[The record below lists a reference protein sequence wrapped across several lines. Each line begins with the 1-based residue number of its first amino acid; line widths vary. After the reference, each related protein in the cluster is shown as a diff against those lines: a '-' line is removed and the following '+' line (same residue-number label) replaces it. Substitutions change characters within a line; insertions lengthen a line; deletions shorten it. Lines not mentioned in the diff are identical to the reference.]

1 MWICCGER
9 RSYVEKPRRL
19 SWGMFS
25 AVTDRPGK
33 KGKRM
38 GRSMH
43 ILMYRWKA
51 YNYRDIE
58 QTFLLLGYTVDNI
71 EQELGSYDV
80 SPEFERVIEEKIRG
94 THYDMVFTV
103 NYFPLISNVCERT
116 GVKYVSWTCDNPLI
130 SMYHESVFHDCN
142 YIFTFDKTNYLEF
155 RGMGVKHIWYLPLA
169 VDTERMDALLGAPEE
184 VRTAGAAHEG
194 MKTAGTVPEE
204 IETAESVPAEIGK
217 AGRRKAAQDP
227 EMQKYRGDVAFVGSL
242 YERNSYDKIKN
253 RLPEYLRG
261 YFDAVM
267 EAQLNISGA
276 NIVEP
281 MLTTNILEQLQEY
294 FQLEKSDGSFSD
306 LGLIFQTTVLGFK
319 IAEIER
325 RRALIEL
332 SKHYKVNVYSNSD
345 VSDLLRIQYCGSVD
359 YWSEMPKVFRMS
371 KINLNFTIPN
381 IKSGI
386 PLRIWD
392 VLGCGGF
399 LLTNYQAEIPYYFNE
414 GEDLVCFDGLEDL
427 CEKVGYYL
435 EHEEERKRIA
445 WNGYRKVRE
454 KHSYIERIRTILDTV
469 ACEDAK

>member
-1 MWICCGER
+1 
-9 RSYVEKPRRL
+9 
-19 SWGMFS
+19 
-25 AVTDRPGK
+25 
-33 KGKRM
+33 
-38 GRSMH
+38 MH

-58 QTFLLLGYTVDNI
+58 QTFLLLGHTVDNI

-80 SPEFERVIEEKIRG
+80 SPGFERVIEEKIHG

-184 VRTAGAAHEG
+184 AGTVGDGETGSAPEEAGAAGVTHEG
-194 MKTAGTVPEE
+194 MKTVGNAPEE
-204 IETAESVPAEIGK
+204 IGTAESVLVEIGK
-217 AGRRKAAQDP
+217 AGRRKAAQDT

-294 FQLEKSDGSFSD
+294 FQLEKSDGSFSN

-399 LLTNYQAEIPYYFNE
+399 LLTNYQAEIPYYFKE

-454 KHSYIERIRTILDTV
+454 KHSYIGRIHIILDTV
-469 ACEDAK
+469 ACEGAK

>member
-1 MWICCGER
+1 
-9 RSYVEKPRRL
+9 
-19 SWGMFS
+19 
-25 AVTDRPGK
+25 
-33 KGKRM
+33 
-38 GRSMH
+38 MH

-58 QTFLLLGYTVDNI
+58 QTFLLLGHTVDNI

-116 GVKYVSWTCDNPLI
+116 GVNYVSWTCDNPLI
-130 SMYHESVFHDCN
+130 SMYHESVFHAYN

-184 VRTAGAAHEG
+184 
-194 MKTAGTVPEE
+194 
-204 IETAESVPAEIGK
+204 
-217 AGRRKAAQDP
+217 AGRRKATQDP

-294 FQLEKSDGSFSD
+294 FQLEKSEGSFSD

-332 SKHYKVNVYSNSD
+332 SKHYRVNVYSNSD

-399 LLTNYQAEIPYYFNE
+399 LLTNYQAEIPYYFKE

-469 ACEDAK
+469 AGEDAK

>member
-1 MWICCGER
+1 
-9 RSYVEKPRRL
+9 
-19 SWGMFS
+19 
-25 AVTDRPGK
+25 
-33 KGKRM
+33 
-38 GRSMH
+38 MH

-204 IETAESVPAEIGK
+204 IGTAESVPAEIGK
-217 AGRRKAAQDP
+217 AGRRKAAQDS
-227 EMQKYRGDVAFVGSL
+227 EMRKYRGDVAFVGSL

-294 FQLEKSDGSFSD
+294 FQLEKSEGSFSD

-332 SKHYKVNVYSNSD
+332 SKHYRVNVYSNSD

-399 LLTNYQAEIPYYFNE
+399 LLTNYQAEIPYYFKE
-414 GEDLVCFDGLEDL
+414 GEDLVCFDSLEDL

-469 ACEDAK
+469 AGEDAK

>member
-1 MWICCGER
+1 
-9 RSYVEKPRRL
+9 
-19 SWGMFS
+19 
-25 AVTDRPGK
+25 
-33 KGKRM
+33 
-38 GRSMH
+38 MH

-58 QTFLLLGYTVDNI
+58 QTFLLLGHTVDNI

-130 SMYHESVFHDCN
+130 SMYHESVFHACN

-169 VDTERMDALLGAPEE
+169 VDTERMDALLGAPE
-184 VRTAGAAHEG
+184 
-194 MKTAGTVPEE
+194 KPE
-204 IETAESVPAEIGK
+204 
-217 AGRRKAAQDP
+217 RRNATHDS
-227 EMQKYRGDVAFVGSL
+227 EMRKYRGDVAFVGSL

-294 FQLEKSDGSFSD
+294 FQLEKSEGSFSD

-332 SKHYKVNVYSNSD
+332 SKHYRVNVYSNSD

-399 LLTNYQAEIPYYFNE
+399 LLTNYQAEIPYYFKE

-469 ACEDAK
+469 AGEDAK

>member
-1 MWICCGER
+1 
-9 RSYVEKPRRL
+9 
-19 SWGMFS
+19 
-25 AVTDRPGK
+25 
-33 KGKRM
+33 
-38 GRSMH
+38 MH

-58 QTFLLLGYTVDNI
+58 QTFLLLGHTVDNI

-116 GVKYVSWTCDNPLI
+116 GVNYVSWTCDNPLI

-184 VRTAGAAHEG
+184 
-194 MKTAGTVPEE
+194 
-204 IETAESVPAEIGK
+204 
-217 AGRRKAAQDP
+217 AGRRKAAQDT

-294 FQLEKSDGSFSD
+294 FQLEKSEGSFSD

-332 SKHYKVNVYSNSD
+332 SKHYRVNVYSNSD

-399 LLTNYQAEIPYYFNE
+399 LLTNYQAEIPYYFKE

-427 CEKVGYYL
+427 CEKVRYYL

>member
-1 MWICCGER
+1 
-9 RSYVEKPRRL
+9 
-19 SWGMFS
+19 
-25 AVTDRPGK
+25 
-33 KGKRM
+33 
-38 GRSMH
+38 MH

-58 QTFLLLGYTVDNI
+58 QTFLLLGHTVDNI

-130 SMYHESVFHDCN
+130 SMYHESVFHACN

-184 VRTAGAAHEG
+184 
-194 MKTAGTVPEE
+194 
-204 IETAESVPAEIGK
+204 
-217 AGRRKAAQDP
+217 AGRWKAAQDP
-227 EMQKYRGDVAFVGSL
+227 EMRKYRGDVAFVGSL

-294 FQLEKSDGSFSD
+294 FQLEKSEGSFSD

-399 LLTNYQAEIPYYFNE
+399 LLTNYQAEIPYYFKE

>member
-1 MWICCGER
+1 
-9 RSYVEKPRRL
+9 
-19 SWGMFS
+19 
-25 AVTDRPGK
+25 
-33 KGKRM
+33 
-38 GRSMH
+38 MH

-58 QTFLLLGYTVDNI
+58 QTFLLLGHTVDNI

-169 VDTERMDALLGAPEE
+169 VDTERMDALLGAPE
-184 VRTAGAAHEG
+184 
-194 MKTAGTVPEE
+194 
-204 IETAESVPAEIGK
+204 K
-217 AGRRKAAQDP
+217 AGRRKVAQDP

-294 FQLEKSDGSFSD
+294 FQLEKSEGSFSD

-332 SKHYKVNVYSNSD
+332 SKHYRVNVYSNSD

-399 LLTNYQAEIPYYFNE
+399 LLTNYQAEIPYYFKE

-469 ACEDAK
+469 AGEDTK

>member
-1 MWICCGER
+1 
-9 RSYVEKPRRL
+9 
-19 SWGMFS
+19 
-25 AVTDRPGK
+25 
-33 KGKRM
+33 
-38 GRSMH
+38 MH

-204 IETAESVPAEIGK
+204 IGTAESVPAEIGK
-217 AGRRKAAQDP
+217 AERRNATQDS
-227 EMQKYRGDVAFVGSL
+227 EMRKYRGDVAFVGSL

-294 FQLEKSDGSFSD
+294 FQLEKSEGSFSD

-399 LLTNYQAEIPYYFNE
+399 LLTNYQAEIPYYFKE
-414 GEDLVCFDGLEDL
+414 GEDLVCFDSLEDL

>member
-1 MWICCGER
+1 
-9 RSYVEKPRRL
+9 
-19 SWGMFS
+19 
-25 AVTDRPGK
+25 
-33 KGKRM
+33 
-38 GRSMH
+38 MH

-58 QTFLLLGYTVDNI
+58 QTFLLLGHTVDNI

-116 GVKYVSWTCDNPLI
+116 GVNYVSWTCDNPLI
-130 SMYHESVFHDCN
+130 SMYHESVFHACN

-169 VDTERMDALLGAPEE
+169 VDTERMDALLGAPE
-184 VRTAGAAHEG
+184 
-194 MKTAGTVPEE
+194 KPE
-204 IETAESVPAEIGK
+204 
-217 AGRRKAAQDP
+217 RRNATQDS
-227 EMQKYRGDVAFVGSL
+227 EMRKYRGDVAFVGSL

-294 FQLEKSDGSFSD
+294 FQLEKSEGSFSD

-399 LLTNYQAEIPYYFNE
+399 LLTNYQAEIPYYFKE

-469 ACEDAK
+469 AGEDTK

>member
-1 MWICCGER
+1 
-9 RSYVEKPRRL
+9 
-19 SWGMFS
+19 
-25 AVTDRPGK
+25 
-33 KGKRM
+33 
-38 GRSMH
+38 MH

-58 QTFLLLGYTVDNI
+58 QTFLLLGHTVDNI

-116 GVKYVSWTCDNPLI
+116 GVNYVSWTCDNPLI
-130 SMYHESVFHDCN
+130 SMYHESVFHACN

-184 VRTAGAAHEG
+184 
-194 MKTAGTVPEE
+194 
-204 IETAESVPAEIGK
+204 AERWKV
-217 AGRRKAAQDP
+217 AQDP
-227 EMQKYRGDVAFVGSL
+227 EIQKYRGDVAFVGSL

-294 FQLEKSDGSFSD
+294 FQLEKSEGSFSD

-399 LLTNYQAEIPYYFNE
+399 LLTNYQAEIPYYFKE

-454 KHSYIERIRTILDTV
+454 KHSYIERIRIILDTV

>member
-1 MWICCGER
+1 
-9 RSYVEKPRRL
+9 
-19 SWGMFS
+19 
-25 AVTDRPGK
+25 
-33 KGKRM
+33 
-38 GRSMH
+38 MH

-58 QTFLLLGYTVDNI
+58 QTFLLLGHTVDNI

-169 VDTERMDALLGAPEE
+169 VDTERMDALLGAPE
-184 VRTAGAAHEG
+184 
-194 MKTAGTVPEE
+194 
-204 IETAESVPAEIGK
+204 K
-217 AGRRKAAQDP
+217 AGRWKVAQDP

-294 FQLEKSDGSFSD
+294 FQLEKSEGSFSD

-332 SKHYKVNVYSNSD
+332 SKHYRVNVYSNSD

-399 LLTNYQAEIPYYFNE
+399 LLTNYQAEIPYYFKE

-454 KHSYIERIRTILDTV
+454 KHSYIERIHTILDTV

>member
-1 MWICCGER
+1 
-9 RSYVEKPRRL
+9 
-19 SWGMFS
+19 
-25 AVTDRPGK
+25 
-33 KGKRM
+33 
-38 GRSMH
+38 MH

-58 QTFLLLGYTVDNI
+58 QTFLLLGHTVDNI

-116 GVKYVSWTCDNPLI
+116 GVKYISWTCDNPLI
-130 SMYHESVFHDCN
+130 SMYHESVFHACN

-169 VDTERMDALLGAPEE
+169 VDTERMDALLGAPE
-184 VRTAGAAHEG
+184 
-194 MKTAGTVPEE
+194 
-204 IETAESVPAEIGK
+204 K
-217 AGRRKAAQDP
+217 AGRRKVAQDP

-242 YERNSYDKIKN
+242 YERNSYDKIKS

-294 FQLEKSDGSFSD
+294 FQLEKSEGSFSD

-399 LLTNYQAEIPYYFNE
+399 LLTNYQAEIPYYFKE

-469 ACEDAK
+469 AGEDAK

>member
-1 MWICCGER
+1 
-9 RSYVEKPRRL
+9 
-19 SWGMFS
+19 
-25 AVTDRPGK
+25 
-33 KGKRM
+33 
-38 GRSMH
+38 MH

-58 QTFLLLGYTVDNI
+58 QTFLLLGHTVDNI

-130 SMYHESVFHDCN
+130 SMYHESVFHACN

-169 VDTERMDALLGAPEE
+169 VDTERMDALLGVPEE
-184 VRTAGAAHEG
+184 V
-194 MKTAGTVPEE
+194 
-204 IETAESVPAEIGK
+204 
-217 AGRRKAAQDP
+217 GRWKVAQDP
-227 EMQKYRGDVAFVGSL
+227 EMRKYRGDVAFVGSL

-294 FQLEKSDGSFSD
+294 FQLEKSEGSFSD

-332 SKHYKVNVYSNSD
+332 SKHYRVNVYSNSD

-399 LLTNYQAEIPYYFNE
+399 LLTNYQAEIPYYFKE
-414 GEDLVCFDGLEDL
+414 GEDLVCFDSLEDL

>member
-1 MWICCGER
+1 
-9 RSYVEKPRRL
+9 
-19 SWGMFS
+19 
-25 AVTDRPGK
+25 
-33 KGKRM
+33 
-38 GRSMH
+38 MH

-58 QTFLLLGYTVDNI
+58 QTFLLLGHTVDNI

-130 SMYHESVFHDCN
+130 SMYHESVFHACN

-169 VDTERMDALLGAPEE
+169 VDTERMDALLGAPE
-184 VRTAGAAHEG
+184 
-194 MKTAGTVPEE
+194 KPE
-204 IETAESVPAEIGK
+204 
-217 AGRRKAAQDP
+217 RRNATQDS
-227 EMQKYRGDVAFVGSL
+227 EMRKYRGDVAFVGSL

-267 EAQLNISGA
+267 EAQLNISRA

-294 FQLEKSDGSFSD
+294 FQLEKSEGSFSD

-399 LLTNYQAEIPYYFNE
+399 LLTNYQAEIPYYFKE
-414 GEDLVCFDGLEDL
+414 GEDLVCFDSLEDL

>member
-1 MWICCGER
+1 
-9 RSYVEKPRRL
+9 
-19 SWGMFS
+19 
-25 AVTDRPGK
+25 
-33 KGKRM
+33 
-38 GRSMH
+38 MH

-58 QTFLLLGYTVDNI
+58 QTFLLLGHTVDNI

-130 SMYHESVFHDCN
+130 SMYHESVFHACN

-169 VDTERMDALLGAPEE
+169 VDTERMDALLGVPEE
-184 VRTAGAAHEG
+184 V
-194 MKTAGTVPEE
+194 
-204 IETAESVPAEIGK
+204 
-217 AGRRKAAQDP
+217 GRWKVAQDP

-242 YERNSYDKIKN
+242 YERNSYDKIKS

-294 FQLEKSDGSFSD
+294 FQLEKSEGSFSD

-399 LLTNYQAEIPYYFNE
+399 LLTNYQAEIPYYFKE

-445 WNGYRKVRE
+445 WNGYHKVRE
-454 KHSYIERIRTILDTV
+454 KHSYIERIHTILDTV
-469 ACEDAK
+469 AGEDAK

>member
-1 MWICCGER
+1 
-9 RSYVEKPRRL
+9 
-19 SWGMFS
+19 
-25 AVTDRPGK
+25 
-33 KGKRM
+33 
-38 GRSMH
+38 MH

-58 QTFLLLGYTVDNI
+58 QTFLLLGHTVDNI

-116 GVKYVSWTCDNPLI
+116 GVNYVSWTCDNPLI

-184 VRTAGAAHEG
+184 IG
-194 MKTAGTVPEE
+194 
-204 IETAESVPAEIGK
+204 TAESVPAEIGK
-217 AGRRKAAQDP
+217 AGRRKVAQDP
-227 EMQKYRGDVAFVGSL
+227 KMQKYRGDVAFVGSL

-399 LLTNYQAEIPYYFNE
+399 LLTNYQAEIPYYFKE

-454 KHSYIERIRTILDTV
+454 KHSYIERIHTILDTV
-469 ACEDAK
+469 ACEGAK

>member
-1 MWICCGER
+1 
-9 RSYVEKPRRL
+9 
-19 SWGMFS
+19 
-25 AVTDRPGK
+25 
-33 KGKRM
+33 
-38 GRSMH
+38 MH

-58 QTFLLLGYTVDNI
+58 QTFLLLGHTVDNI

-116 GVKYVSWTCDNPLI
+116 GVNYVSWTCDNPLI
-130 SMYHESVFHDCN
+130 SMYHESVFHACN

-184 VRTAGAAHEG
+184 T
-194 MKTAGTVPEE
+194 
-204 IETAESVPAEIGK
+204 
-217 AGRRKAAQDP
+217 GRRKAAQDP

-242 YERNSYDKIKN
+242 YERNSYDKIKS

-294 FQLEKSDGSFSD
+294 FQLEKSEGSFSD

-399 LLTNYQAEIPYYFNE
+399 LLTNYQAEIPYYFKE

-469 ACEDAK
+469 AGEDTK

>member
-1 MWICCGER
+1 
-9 RSYVEKPRRL
+9 
-19 SWGMFS
+19 
-25 AVTDRPGK
+25 
-33 KGKRM
+33 
-38 GRSMH
+38 MH

-58 QTFLLLGYTVDNI
+58 QTFLLLGHTVDNI

-184 VRTAGAAHEG
+184 
-194 MKTAGTVPEE
+194 
-204 IETAESVPAEIGK
+204 
-217 AGRRKAAQDP
+217 AGRWKAAQDP
-227 EMQKYRGDVAFVGSL
+227 EMRKYRGDVAFVGSL

-294 FQLEKSDGSFSD
+294 FQLEKSEGSFSD

-332 SKHYKVNVYSNSD
+332 SKHYRVNVYSNSD
-345 VSDLLRIQYCGSVD
+345 VSDLLRIQDCGSVD

-399 LLTNYQAEIPYYFNE
+399 LLTNYQAEIPYYFKE

-469 ACEDAK
+469 AGEDAK

>member
-1 MWICCGER
+1 
-9 RSYVEKPRRL
+9 
-19 SWGMFS
+19 
-25 AVTDRPGK
+25 
-33 KGKRM
+33 
-38 GRSMH
+38 MH

-58 QTFLLLGYTVDNI
+58 QTFLLLGHTVDNI

-130 SMYHESVFHDCN
+130 SMYHESVFHACN

-169 VDTERMDALLGAPEE
+169 VDTERMDALLGAPE
-184 VRTAGAAHEG
+184 
-194 MKTAGTVPEE
+194 KPE
-204 IETAESVPAEIGK
+204 
-217 AGRRKAAQDP
+217 RRNATQDS
-227 EMQKYRGDVAFVGSL
+227 EMRKYRGDVAFVGSL

-294 FQLEKSDGSFSD
+294 FQLEKSEGSFSD

-345 VSDLLRIQYCGSVD
+345 VSDLLRIQYCVSVD

-399 LLTNYQAEIPYYFNE
+399 LLTNYQAEIPYYFKE
-414 GEDLVCFDGLEDL
+414 GEDLVCFDSLEDL

>member
-1 MWICCGER
+1 
-9 RSYVEKPRRL
+9 
-19 SWGMFS
+19 
-25 AVTDRPGK
+25 
-33 KGKRM
+33 
-38 GRSMH
+38 MH

-58 QTFLLLGYTVDNI
+58 QTFLLLGHTVDNI

-116 GVKYVSWTCDNPLI
+116 GVKYISWTCDNPLI
-130 SMYHESVFHDCN
+130 SMYHESVFHACN

-184 VRTAGAAHEG
+184 
-194 MKTAGTVPEE
+194 
-204 IETAESVPAEIGK
+204 

-227 EMQKYRGDVAFVGSL
+227 EIQKYRGDVAFVGSL

-294 FQLEKSDGSFSD
+294 FQLEKSGGSFSD

-399 LLTNYQAEIPYYFNE
+399 LLTNYQAEIPYYFKE
-414 GEDLVCFDGLEDL
+414 GEDLVCFDSLEDL

-454 KHSYIERIRTILDTV
+454 KHSYIERIHTILDTV

>member
-1 MWICCGER
+1 
-9 RSYVEKPRRL
+9 
-19 SWGMFS
+19 
-25 AVTDRPGK
+25 
-33 KGKRM
+33 
-38 GRSMH
+38 MH

-58 QTFLLLGYTVDNI
+58 QTFLLLGHTVDNI

-130 SMYHESVFHDCN
+130 SMYHESVFHACN

-169 VDTERMDALLGAPEE
+169 VDTERMDALLGAPE
-184 VRTAGAAHEG
+184 
-194 MKTAGTVPEE
+194 KPE
-204 IETAESVPAEIGK
+204 
-217 AGRRKAAQDP
+217 RRNATQDS
-227 EMQKYRGDVAFVGSL
+227 EMRKYRGDVAFVGSL

-294 FQLEKSDGSFSD
+294 FQLEKSEGSFSD

-399 LLTNYQAEIPYYFNE
+399 LLTNYQAEIPYYFKE

-454 KHSYIERIRTILDTV
+454 KHSYIERIHTILDTV

>member
-1 MWICCGER
+1 
-9 RSYVEKPRRL
+9 
-19 SWGMFS
+19 
-25 AVTDRPGK
+25 
-33 KGKRM
+33 
-38 GRSMH
+38 MH

-58 QTFLLLGYTVDNI
+58 QTFLLLGHTVDNI

-116 GVKYVSWTCDNPLI
+116 GVKYISWTCDNPLI
-130 SMYHESVFHDCN
+130 SMYHESVFHACN

-184 VRTAGAAHEG
+184 
-194 MKTAGTVPEE
+194 
-204 IETAESVPAEIGK
+204 
-217 AGRRKAAQDP
+217 AGRWKAAQDP
-227 EMQKYRGDVAFVGSL
+227 EMRKYRGDVAFVGSL

-294 FQLEKSDGSFSD
+294 FQLEKSEGSFSD

-332 SKHYKVNVYSNSD
+332 SKHYRVNVYSNSD

-359 YWSEMPKVFRMS
+359 YWSKMPKVFRMS

-399 LLTNYQAEIPYYFNE
+399 LLTNYQAEIPYYFKE

-445 WNGYRKVRE
+445 WNGYHKVRE
-454 KHSYIERIRTILDTV
+454 KHSYIERIHTILDTV
-469 ACEDAK
+469 AGEDAK

>member
-1 MWICCGER
+1 
-9 RSYVEKPRRL
+9 
-19 SWGMFS
+19 
-25 AVTDRPGK
+25 
-33 KGKRM
+33 
-38 GRSMH
+38 MH

-58 QTFLLLGYTVDNI
+58 QTFLLLGHTVDNI

-155 RGMGVKHIWYLPLA
+155 REMGVKHIWYLPLA
-169 VDTERMDALLGAPEE
+169 VDTERMDALLGVPEE
-184 VRTAGAAHEG
+184 V
-194 MKTAGTVPEE
+194 
-204 IETAESVPAEIGK
+204 
-217 AGRRKAAQDP
+217 GRWKVAQDP
-227 EMQKYRGDVAFVGSL
+227 EMRKYRGDVAFVGSL

-294 FQLEKSDGSFSD
+294 FQLEKSEGSFSD

-332 SKHYKVNVYSNSD
+332 SKHYRVNVYSNSD

-399 LLTNYQAEIPYYFNE
+399 LLTNYQAEIPYYFKE

-445 WNGYRKVRE
+445 WNGYHKVRE
-454 KHSYIERIRTILDTV
+454 KHSYIERIHTILDTV
-469 ACEDAK
+469 AGEDAK